1 MAVERFTG
9 SQTDSKPG
17 SVDLTGKEFHL
28 ATVVASADYPGGAL
42 ALAGLG
48 GKVAGVISEGKAAGL
63 WSSMKTGNQL
73 KAVADGAI
81 AVGDKLASSAGAQVK
96 VAAAGQF
103 VFGTAKSAAAAGELV
118 EFYMDQEGAQ
128 AA

>member
-1 MAVERFTG
+1 MATERFTG
-9 SQTDSKPG
+9 SQTDSAP
-17 SVDLTGKEFHL
+17 STVDLRGKEFHL
-28 ATVVASADYPGGAL
+28 AKLVAGGL

-48 GKVAGVISEGKAAGL
+48 ERVAGTIHEGKNVGL
-63 WSSMKTGNQL
+63 HSSIKTGNQL
-73 KAVADGAI
+73 KAVADVAI
-81 AVGDKLASSAGAQVK
+81 AVGDKLASSADGQVK

-103 VFGTAKSAAAAGELV
+103 VFGTAKSAADAGEMV